1 MYGATGTESPWAT
14 LALVRSSSE
23 GRRPRTIQFA
33 PREHAHVQIVATYDV
48 EFPSRNSVDSR

>member
-1 MYGATGTESPWAT
+1 GATGTESPWAT